1 MAVSAI
7 TAVQIAVGSFDAT
20 GNANQL
26 DYGVTSTP
34 FDITTFR
41 NVPFKAYANGL
52 KTLNVGFSGFNDYA
66 AAAWDEYVRSAFNTQ
81 QVLTLAYN
89 GATVG
94 TGAVVSQG
102 ILTDAQ
108 NFKASVGQAP
118 GVDMK
123 VSGVGLALGD
133 GQVTQASSANI
144 TATGNTTAVQ
154 VGALT
159 STQTV
164 VAAVHVLGY
173 SGTGTVTLQL
183 QSSSTSGGAYTARG
197 TAGTALSAVGGQ
209 WISATGL
216 TVTDTWWRLAVTAS
230 ASPVATVLASIA
242 IVTP

>member
-1 MAVSAI
+1 MAVSAT
-7 TAVQIAVGSFDAT
+7 TAVQIAIGSFDAT

-26 DYGVTSTP
+26 DYGVSVAP
-34 FDITTFR
+34 FEITTFK
-41 NVPFKAYANGL
+41 NVPYQAFAPGL
-52 KTLNVGFSGFNDYA
+52 KTVNVTWSGFQDYA
-66 AAAWDEYVRSAFNTQ
+66 ALAWDEYIRSALSSQ

-94 TGAVVSQG
+94 TGAVITQG

-108 NFKASVGQAP
+108 NFKAQVGQAP
-118 GVDMK
+118 AVDMK
-123 VSGVGLALGD
+123 VSGVGIALAD
-133 GQVTQASSANI
+133 GQVTQASSGNI

-154 VGALT
+154 VGALA

-173 SGTGTVTLQL
+173 SGTGTVTFQL
-183 QSSSTSGGAYTARG
+183 QSSATSGGAYTARG
-197 TAGTALSAVGGQ
+197 TAGAALSAVGGQ

-242 IVTP
+242 IITP